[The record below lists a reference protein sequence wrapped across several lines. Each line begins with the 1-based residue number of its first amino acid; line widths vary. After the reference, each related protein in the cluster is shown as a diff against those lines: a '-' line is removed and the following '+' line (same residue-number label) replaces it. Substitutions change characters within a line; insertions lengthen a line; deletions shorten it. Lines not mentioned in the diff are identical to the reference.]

1 MYSVHTL
8 NWERQMKLRRQG
20 KSWIEPPSKQEKL
33 NNILSVKLRPLG
45 NSLSSLQYVQP
56 FMIFAIYRI
65 RYRFGV

>member
-1 MYSVHTL
+1 MYSAHTL

-20 KSWIEPPSKQEKL
+20 KSWTESPKQEKL
-33 NNILSVKLRPLG
+33 NKNIPSVKLRPLG